1 MASWWDDLWNPNKNT
16 VGTVLGGI
24 SRVGQDLF
32 NKTPGSFFREFENW
46 ANDRHRDLAAPR
58 HRANLDRIVSSTKS
72 LADQLTQRY
81 GGRVNAPVQDP
92 TSGPRD
98 LMSAL
103 SEAFGLVGGG
113 NTGISYDPLR
123 NDARARASEYDARM
137 KAMYDQLMGS
147 IRGDAA
153 GIQQNFQGAID
164 SSAERS
170 QQTQGDIQGA
180 SDAANQRNLQQLES
194 LGLGEAAGNIV
205 AEGRDLNTATSRNI
219 ADAAARGQIQGDRLE
234 TNQQA
239 SLAHNTNLAGA
250 AGLEGNL
257 QRARIGNELSSL
269 LAQYDMEE
277 QAANRQAQQ
286 NSFGQAMS
294 LAQALVGDDWQ
305 RQGYQDDLDRFIWE
319 QSNQPVGGPDAMT
332 LQYISSLIG
341 EGNEIDPE
349 LMAKLYSAFR
359 PRS

>member
-1 MASWWDDLWNPNKNT
+1 
-16 VGTVLGGI
+16 
-24 SRVGQDLF
+24 
-32 NKTPGSFFREFENW
+32 
-46 ANDRHRDLAAPR
+46 
-58 HRANLDRIVSSTKS
+58 
-72 LADQLTQRY
+72 
-81 GGRVNAPVQDP
+81 
-92 TSGPRD
+92 
-98 LMSAL
+98 MSAL